1 VRATALCACLV
12 AAFCCLGSAGATRAE
27 AGCADVYLIGS
38 RGSGQEPAGRDAYRG
53 LGPEVYQFSARF
65 AADLTPADLSYAY
78 LANPY
83 PAVAI
88 SPGGVNADGWM
99 WNLAGLVTK
108 LPVGAYDSSVSAGVT
123 GTLAAVRTV
132 VATCPATKL
141 LLAGYSQGAQVA
153 GDAYQQ
159 LTAVEW
165 THVLGVFLLADPR
178 RNAAD
183 RAADAGSAQVAQGER
198 AELGARPT
206 FPATSPQR
214 VLSYCRA
221 GDPACEGPFHV
232 SGHRLALNS
241 DVTTHLEYATY
252 KSACATYPEQ
262 AADYFATLAGADL
275 PSSGPVA
282 VLTPVPGAVAGEPVW
297 ISAGGSCARDGSPL
311 SYAWQVGGHPADGTG
326 DEMQVVFPS
335 VGSYP
340 VQVTVTGGHGD
351 SATATMTV
359 TVGGA
364 GEYVAVPGPP
374 TRLTVTASRDSS
386 TLTWQPPAD
395 GPPAEGYLISTV
407 SGDPLGETRLGE
419 PRSLT
424 ISDVNLPLRVLV
436 QSVNT
441 AGEGGVSAP
450 VYLGRAGGS

>member
-1 VRATALCACLV
+1 MCACVV
-12 AAFCCLGSAGATRAE
+12 AAFCCLGSVGVTRAE

-38 RGSGQEPAGRDAYRG
+38 RGSGQELAGRDAYRG

-65 AADLTPADLSYAY
+65 AADLRSAGKSYAY

-88 SPGGVNADGWM
+88 SPGGANADGWM

-132 VATCPATKL
+132 IAICPATDV

-159 LTAVEW
+159 LTAVER

-183 RAADAGSAQVAQGER
+183 RAADTGSAQVAEDGH
-198 AELGARPT
+198 AEVGARPV

-232 SGHRLALNS
+232 SGNRLTLNS

-262 AADYFATLAGADL
+262 AADYFATLAGAEL
-275 PSSGPVA
+275 PAAGPVA
-282 VLTPVPGAVAGEPVW
+282 VLTPVPGPVAGEPVW

-311 SYAWQVGGHPADGTG
+311 SYAWQVGGLPADGTG
-326 DEMQVVFPS
+326 DELQVVFPHD
-335 VGSYP
+335 GSYP
-340 VQVTVTGGHGD
+340 VQVTVTDDHGD
-351 SATATMTV
+351 SATATMTIS
-359 TVGGA
+359 VGGT
-364 GEYVAVPGPP
+364 GENAAVPGPP
-374 TRLTVTASRDSS
+374 TQLTVTAGRDSS

-407 SGDPLGETRLGE
+407 SGDPLGETRQGE
-419 PRSLT
+419 PRSIT
-424 ISDVNLPLRVLV
+424 ISDVNLPLPVLV
-436 QSVNT
+436 QSVNN

-450 VYLGRAGGS
+450 VDLGRAGGG